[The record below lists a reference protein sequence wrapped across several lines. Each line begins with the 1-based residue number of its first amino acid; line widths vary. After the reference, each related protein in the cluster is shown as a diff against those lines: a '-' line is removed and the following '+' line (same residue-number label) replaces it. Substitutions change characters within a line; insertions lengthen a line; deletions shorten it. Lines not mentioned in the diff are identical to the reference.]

1 MLFSSKHLV
10 PMEEVTS
17 QLEDNKMKPDVG
29 QHLKLKKDLWLDFK
43 GITRFV
49 ILRLELLYLTHQ
61 FINGKRAHI
70 TGLLGELIFSNLQI
84 VKSKFGIKEKP
95 ITCAQKD

>member
-1 MLFSSKHLV
+1 MGSV
-10 PMEEVTS
+10 MS
-17 QLEDNKMKPDVG
+17 QLEDVEMKPDIV
-29 QHLKLKKDLWLDFK
+29 QHLELEKDLLLDVK

-49 ILRLELLYLTHQ
+49 IFRLELLYLIHQ
-61 FINGKRAHI
+61 FINGKGAHI

-95 ITCAQKD
+95 ITSA